1 MGKLKQIGISGA
13 SLQQVESEMARF
25 GEHHFVTLPHPPNM
39 EAMFQHETASERR
52 DHLTRYGFGALV
64 VYDLFLIG
72 DYLVSPERFAMSVAI
87 RLGVITPLVLVLGW
101 LLQKPRLA
109 SIREGSATALCV
121 TACCSVLLLD
131 GNADLSSV
139 VQTEPGILMV
149 LLCMNVILRV
159 EFLYAV
165 AGTLLCLIVEAY
177 LLSSAHVLTIA
188 SRITIGGRVFWVAV
202 LTLLASY
209 SMARQQRL
217 GWLQRLHSRVQ
228 RRMLA
233 DANAELVN
241 LSATDRLTGIS
252 NRYGYDIRLAELWE
266 AAVSSGSLFSV
277 IMLDVDNFKL
287 LNDSFGHPYGDRV
300 LQRIA
305 SLLLQ
310 ALRAEDD
317 FVARI
322 GGEEFI
328 VLLPNSDADA
338 AFRVAERI
346 RLLVQVAGSPAV
358 RGETHLSAD
367 EHWSTVSCGT
377 ATAVASPLLDP
388 QRIVEAADAAL
399 YRAKQ
404 AGRNCVQ
411 ASPALHLLVRNA
423 SHRPWSE
430 IDGTR
435 HP

>member
-1 MGKLKQIGISGA
+1 
-13 SLQQVESEMARF
+13 MARF
-25 GEHHFVTLPHPPNM
+25 SEHHFVTLPHPPNM
-39 EAMFQHETASERR
+39 EAMFKNETEPERR
-52 DHLTRYGFGALV
+52 DHLTRYGLGALV
-64 VYDLFLIG
+64 VYNFFLVG
-72 DYLVSPERFAMSVAI
+72 DYLVSPGRFALSLVV
-87 RLGVITPLVLVLGW
+87 RLFVISPLVLLLAW
-101 LLQKPRLA
+101 MLQKPRWA
-109 SIREGSATALCV
+109 SVREGSAAALCV
-121 TACCSVLLLD
+121 AGCCSILVLG
-131 GNADLSSV
+131 GNTDLSAVLQS
-139 VQTEPGILMV
+139 EPGILMV
-149 LLCMNVILRV
+149 LLCLNVILRV
-159 EFLYAV
+159 EFLYAI
-165 AGTLLCLIVEAY
+165 AGTLLCLAAEAY
-177 LLSSAHVLTIA
+177 LLTSAHVLTTA
-188 SRITIGGRVFWVAV
+188 NRFAIGGRVFWVAV
-202 LTLLASY
+202 LTLVASY
-209 SMARQQRL
+209 SLARQQRL

-241 LSATDRLTGIS
+241 ISATDRLTGIS
-252 NRYGYDIRLAELWE
+252 NRYGYDVRLAELWE
-266 AAVSSGSLFSV
+266 SAVSSGSLFSV
-277 IMLDVDNFKL
+277 IMLDVDHFKL

-358 RGETHLSAD
+358 RGEGHLSPD

-404 AGRNCVQ
+404 SGRNCVQ
-411 ASPALHLLVRNA
+411 ASPALHLLVPQA
-423 SHRPWSE
+423 SHRPWSD
-430 IDGTR
+430 IDETQ